1 MLRLGK
7 PESAS
12 RRKKHWCWTV
22 IVLAI
27 VGLTASLATRTF
39 RLKILSG
46 VSAYSAASDGMRQH
60 LDRDAIRWLPPVSI
74 CIQLEAPRFYPR
86 LAPAAPILPGLI
98 FEESL
103 YVRPPPV
110 RS

>member
-1 MLRLGK
+1 MVRLGNPK
-7 PESAS
+7 SVS

-39 RLKILSG
+39 RLKMSSG
-46 VSAYSAASDGMRQH
+46 VRAYSAASDGMRQH
-60 LDRDAIRWLPPVSI
+60 LDGDAVRWLPPVSV

-86 LAPAAPILPGLI
+86 LAPAAPILPGLN
-98 FEESL
+98 FEVSL
-103 YVRPPPV
+103 YNRPPPS